1 MLQRIQSYIEQ
12 FHMFADVDD
21 IVAGVSGGA
30 DSMCLLR
37 VLLHLQNRYGYRLSV
52 VHIHHGIRGEEA
64 DRDASFVQ
72 KFCDAHG
79 IGCEICKFDVP
90 AYAKAQKMTE
100 EEAGRKLRYD
110 AFCEAAGRCEK
121 SAIAVAHHMED
132 QAETLLYRLAR
143 GTGIKG
149 LSGMAA
155 VSRYREIP
163 LLRPLLCLHREEIL
177 TLLAAWEQPYCVDA
191 TNESLCYARN
201 RIRKEVLPSLCQI
214 NEEAVKHMVMVCEQ
228 AGEISEYLSSQ
239 AQKVCEQFLEHLQ
252 GDTGQGQ
259 QDAVRF
265 PRAEFLRLPQVLQKE
280 VLRQMIGQMKAEDVD
295 GKAAHILAAQRL
307 LLQGQAGEK
316 SVSFGKGLCGV
327 LRYDWFY
334 VEKEPEQK
342 PEGTVPGEI
351 STVVKNWDKTQEIP
365 KKNYTKVLDYDKIK
379 GILLL
384 RTAKPGDRFT
394 IDASGHQKKLSRFFI
409 DEKIPR
415 PLREQIPLLCDGEEI
430 IWIIGYRV
438 NPMYYVT
445 EHTKRIVEVTYKESL
460 QE

>member
-72 KFCDAHG
+72 EFCDAHG

-252 GDTGQGQ
+252 GDTGQGAAKRGAPP
-259 QDAVRF
+259 DD
-265 PRAEFLRLPQVLQKE
+265 RANESRGCGWQGGTYSGGTKAAASGTGRRKVSFVWEGALWCAALRLVLCRK
-280 VLRQMIGQMKAEDVD
+280 R
-295 GKAAHILAAQRL
+295 
-307 LLQGQAGEK
+307 AGTEAGRGCAGRDFHCCEK
-316 SVSFGKGLCGV
+316 LG
-327 LRYDWFY
+327 
-334 VEKEPEQK
+334 
-342 PEGTVPGEI
+342 
-351 STVVKNWDKTQEIP
+351 
-365 KKNYTKVLDYDKIK
+365 
-379 GILLL
+379 
-384 RTAKPGDRFT
+384 
-394 IDASGHQKKLSRFFI
+394 
-409 DEKIPR
+409 
-415 PLREQIPLLCDGEEI
+415 
-430 IWIIGYRV
+430 
-438 NPMYYVT
+438 
-445 EHTKRIVEVTYKESL
+445 
-460 QE
+460 

>member
-12 FHMFADVDD
+12 FHMLADVEH

-37 VLLHLQNRYGYRLSV
+37 VLLYLQNRYGYHLSV

-72 KFCDAHG
+72 EFCDAHG
-79 IGCEICKFDVP
+79 IVCEIRKFDVR

-100 EEAGRKLRYD
+100 EEAGRKLRYN
-110 AFCEAAGRCEK
+110 AFYEAAGRYEK

-191 TNESLCYARN
+191 TNASLCYARN
-201 RIRKEVLPSLCQI
+201 RIRKEVIPSLCRI
-214 NEEAVKHMVMVCEQ
+214 NEEAVRHMVMVCEQ
-228 AGEISEYLSSQ
+228 AGEISEYLSGQ
-239 AQKVCEQFLEHLQ
+239 AQAVCEQFLEHLQ
-252 GDTGQGQ
+252 GETGQQ
-259 QDAVRF
+259 YAVRF

-295 GKAAHILAAQRL
+295 GKAAHILAAQKL

-316 SVSFGKGLCGV
+316 SVSLGKGLCGV

-334 VEKEPEQK
+334 VEKESEQNAA
-342 PEGTVPGEI
+342 GTALGEI

-365 KKNYTKVLDYDKIK
+365 KKTYTKVLDYDKIK

-430 IWIIGYRV
+430 IWIVGYRV

-445 EHTKRIVEVTYKESL
+445 EHTKRIAEVTYKEL
-460 QE
+460 PKE